1 LAVIVI
7 FDEELNR
14 VKFLIEDGRDV
25 INEFIGGLEKKE
37 AEKVIRVINLLDDL
51 GFKRLILTEMCA
63 GVVGYDNLWYLR
75 AKYRSNIY
83 RVFFFKYFIDDHEV
97 YILVHGIV
105 KKTRR
110 TPPGAISLADRRK
123 KKIIA
128 ELEG

>member
-1 LAVIVI
+1 MIVI

-25 INEFIGGLEKKE
+25 INDFIIGLEQKE
-37 AEKVIRVINLLDDL
+37 AEKVVRVINLLDDL

-63 GVVGYDNLWYLR
+63 GVVGSNNLWYLR
-75 AKYRSNIY
+75 VKYRSNIY
-83 RVFFFKYFIDDHEV
+83 RIFFFKYFIDNREV

-105 KKTRR
+105 KKTNR
-110 TPPGAISLADRRK
+110 TPSGDIKLAEKRK

-128 ELEG
+128 ELKG

>member
-1 LAVIVI
+1 MIVI

-25 INEFIGGLEKKE
+25 INDFIIGLEQKE
-37 AEKVIRVINLLDDL
+37 AEKVVRVINLLDDL

-63 GVVGYDNLWYLR
+63 GVVGSNNLWYLR
-75 AKYRSNIY
+75 VKYRSNIY
-83 RVFFFKYFIDDHEV
+83 RIFFFKYFIDEREV

-105 KKTRR
+105 KKTNR
-110 TPPGAISLADRRK
+110 TPSGDIKLAEKRK

-128 ELEG
+128 ELKG

>member
-1 LAVIVI
+1 
-7 FDEELNR
+7 
-14 VKFLIEDGRDV
+14 
-25 INEFIGGLEKKE
+25 
-37 AEKVIRVINLLDDL
+37 
-51 GFKRLILTEMCA
+51 
-63 GVVGYDNLWYLR
+63 
-75 AKYRSNIY
+75 
-83 RVFFFKYFIDDHEV
+83 VFFFKYFIDDHEV